1 MWGDPGFQSSPLW
14 VLLVLVLYTGLLSL
28 ALQFTAGAQSSL
40 GLNKR
45 PHRHEAGEYSLTPVF
60 CPSAALLHMMVWHS
74 RDSASES
81 SPHRAYR
88 PGPHSEL
95 RSATEFAH

>member
-1 MWGDPGFQSSPLW
+1 MESSPGETAAIARLWETRSAAVSRLESTQLSSVGLFFVWGDPGFQSSPLW

-60 CPSAALLHMMVWHS
+60 CP
-74 RDSASES
+74 
-81 SPHRAYR
+81 
-88 PGPHSEL
+88 
-95 RSATEFAH
+95 

>member
-60 CPSAALLHMMVWHS
+60 CPYSADWCTGG
-74 RDSASES
+74 
-81 SPHRAYR
+81 SPLAFFIGILVA
-88 PGPHSEL
+88 PSG
-95 RSATEFAH
+95 